1 MGSRQKQLSES
12 ERCIREYLCIFP
24 PHCVFSFRSTKHK
37 NCFCIFV
44 WRNRTRFLPFVFF
57 VSIPF
62 KASFFHCSSMTC
74 NGWDQFRWREKEI
87 FDEEKY
93 LKIHIFSV
101 FHDDC
106 SVRPPFQALHTT
118 WNLVFL
124 FYLISQLY
132 VPIFSFHCSELVF
145 EDRSQILKFYLAMY
159 QTLVSKLVDKQRWEE
174 VRTMSKTSKLILHNY
189 TRLIKYSVGIV

>member
-24 PHCVFSFRSTKHK
+24 HHCVFSFRSTKHK

-101 FHDDC
+101 FYDDC
-106 SVRPPFQALHTT
+106 SVRPPVQALHTT

-124 FYLISQLY
+124 FYLISQFY
-132 VPIFSFHCSELVF
+132 VNHIFLSFFWIGFWRPVTDTAE
-145 EDRSQILKFYLAMY
+145 ILFGHVPDFSVW
-159 QTLVSKLVDKQRWEE
+159 VSWQAK
-174 VRTMSKTSKLILHNY
+174 VRESPYHVKDE
-189 TRLIKYSVGIV
+189 